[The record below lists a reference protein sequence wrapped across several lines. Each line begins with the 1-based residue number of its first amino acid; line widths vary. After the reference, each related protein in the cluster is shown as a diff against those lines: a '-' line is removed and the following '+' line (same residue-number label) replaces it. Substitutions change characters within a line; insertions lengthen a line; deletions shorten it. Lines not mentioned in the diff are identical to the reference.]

1 MPENWGWAGKY
12 HFEIKDCFMTLPN
25 TADIVI
31 IGGGVMGASTLY
43 HLAARGQKNVIL
55 LEKDEF
61 FGQGA
66 TGRCAGGVRYQFS
79 TEINVRLSL
88 ESLPML
94 ERFKEEIGQ
103 EIDYRQC
110 GYLIVCTD
118 EEDAVTFKRNVE
130 MQNSLGVG
138 TQWLEGEEVRARIP
152 LFRFEDAIG
161 ATFNQKDGLVDP
173 NSVVSGYI
181 SAAAR
186 LGGKSFNNVEVTGIK
201 VDAGHVNGVET
212 DKGYIP
218 TPLVVNAAGPWAGLV
233 GEMAGVEIPIT
244 SLRRQMFTTTPL
256 PGIPNDLPF
265 VIDFA
270 QSLYFHREGDG
281 LLIGMS
287 NPAEK
292 HGFDQNV
299 DEEFELAN
307 LDAAIARLPLVEK
320 AGMISHWAGLY
331 EVTPDAHPFFGKT
344 PVEGFLV
351 VGGFSGHGFMHGP
364 VSGKLMSELILDGEF
379 KTLDI
384 SMLDLA
390 RFKEDRLIQEY
401 NVV

>member
-1 MPENWGWAGKY
+1 M
-12 HFEIKDCFMTLPN
+12 ILPN
-25 TADIVI
+25 IADIVI

-79 TEINVRLSL
+79 TEVNIRLSL

-103 EIDYRQC
+103 EIDYRHC
-110 GYLIVCTD
+110 GYLLVCTNEKD
-118 EEDAVTFKRNVE
+118 VVTFKRNVE
-130 MQNSLGVG
+130 LQHSLGVE
-138 TQWLEGEEVRARIP
+138 TEWLDGDEVRRRLP
-152 LFRFEDAIG
+152 LFRFDDAIA

-173 NSVVSGYI
+173 NSVVAGYI
-181 SAAAR
+181 SAASK
-186 LGGKSFNNVEVTGIK
+186 LNGKSFNNVEVTGIK
-201 VDAGHVNGVET
+201 VESGRVTGVET
-212 DKGYIP
+212 NKGFIA
-218 TPLVVNAAGPWAGLV
+218 TPLVINAAGPWAGLV
-233 GEMAGVEIPIT
+233 GELVGVQIPIT

-256 PGIPNDLPF
+256 SEIPADMPF

-287 NPAEK
+287 NQNEK

-299 DEEFELAN
+299 DEEFELVN
-307 LDAAIARLPLVEK
+307 LEAGIARLPLVEK
-320 AGMISHWAGLY
+320 AGMVSHWAGLY
-331 EVTPDAHPFFGKT
+331 EVTPDAHPFYGKT
-344 PVEGFLV
+344 PIEGFLA

-364 VSGKLMSELILDGEF
+364 ISGKLMTELILDGEF
-379 KTLDI
+379 KTLDV

-390 RFKEDRLIQEY
+390 RFEEGRLIKEY

>member
-1 MPENWGWAGKY
+1 
-12 HFEIKDCFMTLPN
+12 MTIPT
-25 TADIVI
+25 TADIVVV
-31 IGGGVMGASTLY
+31 GGGVMGASTLY
-43 HLAARGQKNVIL
+43 HLAARGQKNAIL

-79 TEINVRLSL
+79 TEINVKLSL

-94 ERFKEEIGQ
+94 ERFKDEIGQ

-118 EEDAVTFKRNVE
+118 EKDAATFKRNVK
-130 MQNSLGVG
+130 MQNSLNVE
-138 TQWLEGEEVRARIP
+138 TEWLDGDEVRKRLP
-152 LFRFEDAIG
+152 LFKFEDAIG

-173 NSVVSGYI
+173 NSVVAGYI
-181 SAAAR
+181 SAAAKS
-186 LGGKSFNNVEVTGIK
+186 GGKSFNNVEVTGLK
-201 VDAGHVNGVET
+201 VEAERVSGVET
-212 DKGYIP
+212 NKGFIAA
-218 TPLVVNAAGPWAGLV
+218 PLVVNAAGPWAGLV
-233 GEMAGVEIPIT
+233 GEMAGVHIPIT

-256 PGIPNDLPF
+256 PEIPADMPF

-287 NPAEK
+287 NPNET

-299 DEEFELAN
+299 DEDFELVN
-307 LDAAIARLPLVEK
+307 LEAGIARLPVAEN
-320 AGMISHWAGLY
+320 AGMVSHWAGLY

-364 VSGKLMSELILDGEF
+364 ISGKLMTELILDGEF
-379 KTLDI
+379 KTLDV

-390 RFKEDRLIQEY
+390 RFEEGRLIQEY